1 MDYTEKR
8 KLILKGDMVKVILTL
23 SVPLMINNLIQT
35 IYNLT
40 DTFFVSRLGDI
51 EVNAVGFVWPI
62 IFFMMSIAV
71 GLSIAGTALISQYT
85 GANESDEAQVVAGQI
100 ISFSFIASI
109 ILGILGALTTPFIV
123 SIMGAEGELY
133 NYSVDFLRII
143 LLGLPTMFIFNA
155 FNAIKQGQGDTYT
168 PMILVGL
175 SVALNI
181 ILDPIFIFTFDLGVA
196 GAAIATVISRG
207 ILAIYA
213 MYILFNKNDGI
224 RLEKKHLKIK
234 KYWLKKII
242 VVGVPSSIGQSTTSL
257 GFAVLNIF
265 VKSFGSAT
273 LTAFIIGNRINSLI
287 LMPAMGIGSALATV
301 VGQNLGKDDVLRA
314 RKAVKTSA
322 ALATIFLIIGGTF
335 VFILAPQIIS
345 LFTNSKDVIE
355 QSVFYL
361 RVISASLPL
370 MGIFQVFNGTFQ
382 GSGHTIMAMLVMSSR
397 LWVFR
402 IPMIILF
409 KNYTNLGEKS
419 VWFAMILSNGFVCLI
434 GFILYLSRKW
444 ETKIIKK
451 ELV

>member
-23 SVPLMINNLIQT
+23 SVPIMINNLIQT

-40 DTFFVSRLGDI
+40 DTFFVSRLGDT
-51 EVNAVGFVWPI
+51 EVNAVGFVWPL
-62 IFFMMSIAV
+62 IFFMMSIAI

-85 GANESDEAQVVAGQI
+85 GANESEEAQTVAGQI
-100 ISFSFIASI
+100 LSFAFIASI
-109 ILGILGALTTPFIV
+109 VLGISGALLTPFIV
-123 SIMGAEGELY
+123 SIMGAEGELF

-143 LLGLPTMFIFNA
+143 LLGLPTMFVFNA

-168 PMILVGL
+168 PMVLVGL

-181 ILDPIFIFTFDLGVA
+181 ILDPIFIFVFDLGVS

-207 ILAIYA
+207 ALATYA
-213 MYILFNKNDGI
+213 VYILFTKDDGI
-224 RLEKKHLKIK
+224 RLNKSHLKIK
-234 KYWLKKII
+234 KYWLKKIVSI
-242 VVGVPSSIGQSTTSL
+242 GLPSSIGQSTASL

-265 VKSFGSAT
+265 VKSFGGAT

-301 VGQNLGKDDVLRA
+301 VGQNLGKDNISRA

-322 ALATIFLIIGGTF
+322 ALTTIFLVIGGSL
-335 VFILAPQIIS
+335 VFIFATNIIN
-345 LFTNSKDVIE
+345 LFTNSKEVIN
-355 QSVFYL
+355 QATFYL

-402 IPMIILF
+402 IPMIIVF
-409 KNYTNLGEKS
+409 KNYTNLAERS
-419 VWFAMILSNGFVCLI
+419 VWFAMILSNAFVCLI

-444 ETKIIKK
+444 EHKIIKK